1 MKGSLRHSLTGTSF
15 VIIHSFSRFYGAE
28 GDMAEVNLN
37 KSLSILSDNR
47 FLKIFVSIFIDLM
60 PLRFYLPPE
69 EIIYF
74 HALRRVEL
82 LGEEMIERRRGG
94 GGELISTHQRRTKR
108 ELVFSKFYLQSQ
120 YHSYL
125 NSIIILLYIENQ
137 FKLSYRMDMDS
148 PLKYFVCIFKHG
160 RGDGGE

>member
-1 MKGSLRHSLTGTSF
+1 MCVITEITAQLTGNLYAAIRRKMTLLCSSGIVSHEGLLTAFINGTSF

-60 PLRFYLPPE
+60 PLKFYLPPE

-74 HALRRVEL
+74 DALRRVEL
-82 LGEEMIERRRGG
+82 LGEEIIERRGR
-94 GGELISTHQRRTKR
+94 GELISTHQRRTKR
-108 ELVFSKFYLQSQ
+108 ELAFSKTL
-120 YHSYL
+120 
-125 NSIIILLYIENQ
+125 
-137 FKLSYRMDMDS
+137 
-148 PLKYFVCIFKHG
+148 PLVTISVLP
-160 RGDGGE
+160 